1 MLAAILAHFAVAV
14 LLPAISRRWGRVA
27 FLVGGVLSAAT
38 LATLLLFFSRG
49 AFGGPVDVVE
59 QTVPWA
65 PSIDLEITLR
75 IDSLSVLMS
84 LLVSGI
90 GALVLFY
97 YACYAKPDDRN
108 IGRNSSL
115 LVTFA
120 GAMLG
125 LVLVDDVFSL
135 YLFWELTTVCSFL
148 LVGGDGT
155 TRRSRRSATQAL
167 LVTAAGGLSML
178 LGLVLLAA
186 EAGTVRVSEIV
197 ADPPAAGPL
206 VSVAVVLVLLGAFTK
221 SAQFPFHFWLPAA
234 MVAPTPVSAYLH
246 AAAMVKAGVYLVAR
260 FAPGFSAMPAWWIP
274 VVVLGLWTM
283 LLGAVRALR
292 QNDLKTLL
300 AFGTVS
306 QLGFLMVLVGSGG
319 FVSALAGATLI
330 LAHGLFKSTLFLVT
344 GIIDKRAGTRDVRHL
359 SGLGRQWPLLAG
371 VAALAVA
378 SMAGVPPLLGF
389 VGKEAA
395 LEAFLHGGALGQ
407 GVGTIVLAGLA
418 LGSALTAAYSLR
430 FLVGAFGT
438 RPGVEPVRV
447 ERPGALFVAPVLV
460 PAAASLLLG
469 LVPSW
474 AEVLTGRYASAY
486 PSEGVRYH
494 LALWHGFSMP
504 LALSVLILAA
514 GYAAY
519 RATWVLRR
527 FAGRLPVA
535 LQAEPSYLAT
545 MGALDRTARW
555 LTGRLQVG
563 SLPVYL
569 GVIIVTM
576 SVVPALGLLR
586 GIDEQTTLRFAD
598 SWIQPVLVVVMLAA
612 AGAVVL
618 ARRRL
623 TAVLLTGLVG
633 YSIGALFVVE
643 GGVDLA
649 LAQFLVESLTL
660 VVFVF
665 VLRRFPST
673 FGKHRLRSAK
683 VRWSKAAIAALGG
696 TVVAVLAV
704 LVSGSRAGLPQ
715 TSHEYIARAEAEAGA
730 TNVVNAI
737 IVDFRAFDTL
747 GEIIVLAVAAIGAAS
762 LILAA
767 HRQRRRPGD
776 TVADV
781 DEGTEQ
787 EVRNRPESEPGY
799 QEGAVL

>member
-1 MLAAILAHFAVAV
+1 MLAAILAHFALALVLPSVAQ
-14 LLPAISRRWGRVA
+14 RWGRVA
-27 FLVGGVLSAAT
+27 FVVGGVLSAVA
-38 LATLLLFFSRG
+38 LVVLLVFFSGG
-49 AFGGPVDVVE
+49 AFGGELTQEYVA
-59 QTVPWA
+59 WA
-65 PSIDLEITLR
+65 PAIDLGISLR
-75 IDSLSVLMS
+75 IDALSVLLA

-97 YACYAKPDDRN
+97 YGCYAKPDDPN
-108 IGRNSSL
+108 IGRNAAL
-115 LVTFA
+115 LVAFA

-125 LVLVDDVFSL
+125 LVLVDDVFSF

-148 LVGGDGT
+148 LVGGDGR
-155 TRRSRRSATQAL
+155 TRKARRSATEAL
-167 LVTAAGGLSML
+167 LVTAGGGLAML
-178 LGLVLLAA
+178 LGLILLATA
-186 EAGTVRVSEIV
+186 AGTVRISEIV
-197 ADPPAAGPL
+197 ADPPPGGAL
-206 VSVAVVLVLLGAFTK
+206 VSVAVILLLAGAFTK

-260 FAPGFSAMPAWWIP
+260 FAPGFSSFPAWWIP
-274 VVVLGLWTM
+274 VVGFGLWTM
-283 LLGAVRALR
+283 ILGALRALR

-306 QLGFLMVLVGSGG
+306 QLGFLTVLVGSGG

-344 GIIDKRAGTRDVRHL
+344 GIIDKRAGTRDVREL
-359 SGLGRQWPLLAG
+359 SGLGRRWPVLAG
-371 VAALAVA
+371 VAALALA

-395 LEAFLHGGALGQ
+395 LEAYLRGGVLG
-407 GVGTIVLAGLA
+407 GTVDVVVLIGLVVGSGL
-418 LGSALTAAYSLR
+418 TVAYSLR

-438 RPGVEPVRV
+438 RADLPPLEV
-447 ERPGALFVAPVLV
+447 ERPGARFVAPALV
-460 PAAASLLLG
+460 PALASLVLG
-469 LVPSW
+469 VVPG
-474 AEVLTGRYASAY
+474 AVEVLAGRYAAAY

-494 LALWHGFSMP
+494 LALWHGLTPTLGLS
-504 LALSVLILAA
+504 ALVLLG

-519 RATWVLRR
+519 RAGWVFRTL
-527 FAGRLPVA
+527 AGRVPTA
-535 LQAEPSYLAT
+535 LQAEPTYHAAI
-545 MGALDRTARW
+545 GGLDRTARW

-569 GVIIVTM
+569 GVIVVTTA
-576 SVVPALGLLR
+576 VVPALGLLP
-586 GIDEQTTLRFAD
+586 GLHWPSNLRFAD
-598 SWIQPVLVVVMLAA
+598 SWTQPVLVSLML
-612 AGAVVL
+612 AGAVTAVL

-665 VLRRFPST
+665 VLRRFPSR
-673 FGKHRLRSAK
+673 FSHGRPRLPA
-683 VRWSKAAIAALGG
+683 VRWIKAGIAAMGG
-696 TVVAVLAV
+696 IVVATLAV
-704 LVSGSRAGLPQ
+704 LVSGSRDGLPQ
-715 TSHEYIARAEAEAGA
+715 TSHEYIARAESEAGA

-747 GEIIVLAVAAIGAAS
+747 GEVVVLAVAAIGAAS

-767 HRQRRRPGD
+767 SRQPRRGDDELATVPDGAEPEDPGIA
-776 TVADV
+776 TT
-781 DEGTEQ
+781 GT
-787 EVRNRPESEPGY
+787 R
-799 QEGAVL
+799 QEGATS